1 MSIAADVLFAGELST
16 HEAAQLVQEFETVG
30 LTAELREVPP
40 RRALGDIAWLV
51 LAAVPLKPFF
61 DQLAKDSA
69 ADAYQRLKTFVDK
82 VSRRSNRQAVVPPKV
97 LLLQDSTTGVQV
109 VLEPDLPAEAYPQL
123 LSFDLASIHRGP
135 LHYDRHHRQWRSE
148 LDEAGRTASPSQRC
162 RQIGQGPR
170 MA

>member
-16 HEAAQLVQEFETVG
+16 HEATQLVQEFETVG

-82 VSRRSNRQAVVPPKV
+82 VSRRSNRQAVEPPKV

-148 LDEAGRTASPSQRC
+148 LDEADRTSSPS
-162 RQIGQGPR
+162 
-170 MA
+170 